1 MQQGFAAMLGVQG
14 LPPSP
19 ARSRRAVVQ
28 GRACVPGGAGVSGD
42 AGCALPWLPSVT
54 IQVRSQ
60 NAWYGPEQ
68 E

>member
-1 MQQGFAAMLGVQG
+1 MQQGFAAMLGVQE

-19 ARSRRAVVQ
+19 ARSRRAPVQ
-28 GRACVPGGAGVSGD
+28 GRACIPGGAGVSGD
-42 AGCALPWLPSVT
+42 AGCALPWLPSVA

-60 NAWYGPEQ
+60 STQYGPER